1 MSRATDY
8 DHLYKLLL
16 IGDSAVGKSCL
27 LVRFA
32 DGEFSDTFTTT
43 IGVDF
48 KIQTLD
54 IDNKT
59 IKLQIWDTAG
69 QERFRTITASYYH
82 GAQGIIVVFDV
93 TKRQS
98 FENVQMWLRE
108 IEDSATENV
117 SILLVGNKTDLA
129 DQREVTDEQAK
140 AFAAERNIEYIAT
153 SAKTAENVENA
164 FLSLARQIKQRLD
177 SQPAPPM
184 VTDSLAIDEGAEVDR
199 GCSC

>member
-1 MSRATDY
+1 MSRSTDY

-32 DGEFSDTFTTT
+32 DGDFSDTFTTT

-48 KIQTLD
+48 KIQTVE
-54 IDNKT
+54 IDGKT

-108 IEDSATENV
+108 IEDSASENV
-117 SILLVGNKTDLA
+117 SILLVGNKTDLTE
-129 DQREVTDEQAK
+129 QREVTDEQAR
-140 AFAAERNIEYIAT
+140 AFAAERGIEYTPT
-153 SAKTAENVENA
+153 SAKTAENVESA
-164 FLSLARQIKQRLD
+164 FLRLAKQIKERLD
-177 SQPAPPM
+177 SQP
-184 VTDSLAIDEGAEVDR
+184 VTGTIGDNIAIDEGREVS